1 MGVTGSTVTN
11 FDAWAGQYDHSPL
24 QPSLYLPVHQS
35 TLRLAGRLVPHP
47 RRILD
52 VGCGTARLL
61 RQARRQYP
69 GAELVGVDPAW
80 QMVAIA
86 RSGTSPGLQIGY
98 VQGAVERLPFVCEG
112 FDLVVATLSFRHWT
126 DPKAGIGQLA
136 RVLAPGG
143 LLVLADVFS
152 SCRHRVGGIRLRWRR
167 RLPVPAQL
175 APALVA
181 YELTSNRPRPYSLV
195 RVARR
200 PGHRGPEA
208 SMAGSRD
215 GAARR
220 GEARGD
226 PRDHDP
232 HLAHI
237 GQVEE
242 WSIRSNQLRR
252 ARRYRSRPDS
262 HRYRRP

>member
-11 FDAWAGQYDHSPL
+11 FDAWAGHYDHSPL

-175 APALVA
+175 APVLVA
-181 YELTSNRPRPYSLV
+181 YELTVIAHDHTRWFALPDVLV
-195 RVARR
+195 IAAQK
-200 PGHRGPEA
+200 PAWQDRGTGPLAAAKPEA
-208 SMAGSRD
+208 TRETTILTSPTSDR
-215 GAARR
+215 
-220 GEARGD
+220 
-226 PRDHDP
+226 
-232 HLAHI
+232 
-237 GQVEE
+237 
-242 WSIRSNQLRR
+242 
-252 ARRYRSRPDS
+252 
-262 HRYRRP
+262 